1 MQFLRKINIYLQT
14 GGENQKEIE
23 DFIQSL
29 KVLDNPQLIAL
40 LTLKLQQYEKLLKT
54 EDNRAENNNIHDNS
68 E

>member
-54 EDNRAENNNIHDNS
+54 EDNRTENNNIHDNS